1 VAPHA
6 DTELVSKDSVLSR
19 WRARTVGLLRDVP
32 TLVVDA
38 GIALA
43 CYVAAVATA
52 LSLNCTQW
60 WVMLLAAL
68 ASLPLIWRRRYPIP
82 VTAALGVGTT
92 GLALAHATEGVPF
105 GQLVATYTFA
115 SLSGPPGRLLGVLGT
130 VVGVFV
136 SMVIP
141 SAPVTAFPVV
151 GTGFAG
157 AYALG
162 TGVRA
167 RRDRIALLEERTR
180 LLAKEQAV
188 TAAQERE
195 RIARDMHDIL
205 AHSVSLIVV
214 QAEAGP
220 VVLRSDPDRA
230 EAAFDTIA
238 ATGREALAQLRRA
251 LGVLRAE
258 EASRHPQPDLG
269 ALPALAQAGREA
281 GLEVSLEQHGAP
293 RPVPAEVGAAAY
305 RVVQESL
312 TNVIKHAQASRV
324 WIRLEWDG
332 DHLRVDVRDDGRG
345 RAGPGGSDGH
355 GRERNAGQGPG
366 GGNGRASGPPDGAA
380 GGQGLVGMRE
390 RVAACGGRLSAGPSQ
405 DGGGFRVAATLPA
418 PAGPDA

>member
-1 VAPHA
+1 
-6 DTELVSKDSVLSR
+6 VSKDSVLPR
-19 WRARTVGLLRDVP
+19 WRDRTVALLRDIP
-32 TLVVDA
+32 PLVVDA

-52 LSLNCTQW
+52 ANHDRAQW
-60 WVMLLAAL
+60 WVMLLAAV
-68 ASLPLIWRRRYPIP
+68 ASLPLIWRRRYPIT
-82 VTAALGVGTT
+82 VTVVLGAGTV
-92 GLALAHATEGVPF
+92 GLALSHAIEQVPF

-115 SLSGPPGRLLGVLGT
+115 SLSGPVGRLTGVLGT
-130 VVGVFV
+130 VVGV
-136 SMVIP
+136 SLSLVIP
-141 SAPVTAFPVV
+141 GTPVTAFPAV
-151 GTGFAG
+151 GTAFTG

-180 LLAKEQAV
+180 RLAEEHVAA
-188 TAAQERE
+188 AAQERE

-238 ATGREALAQLRRA
+238 ATGREALTQLRRA

-269 ALPALAQAGREA
+269 GLPALAQAGREA
-281 GLEVSLEQHGAP
+281 GLEVSLEQHGGP
-293 RPVPAEVGAAAY
+293 RPVPAEVESAAY

-312 TNVIKHAQASRV
+312 TNVIKHARASRV
-324 WIRLEWDG
+324 WIRLDWDG
-332 DHLRVDVRDDGRG
+332 DDLRVDVRDDGKGRSGDGEGRG
-345 RAGPGGSDGH
+345 RDHRAGPGPS
-355 GRERNAGQGPG
+355 

-390 RVAACGGRLSAGPSQ
+390 RVAACGGRLSTGPGP
-405 DGGGFRVAATLPA
+405 DGSGFRVAATLPA
-418 PAGPDA
+418 RP

>member
-1 VAPHA
+1 
-6 DTELVSKDSVLSR
+6 VSKDGLVTR
-19 WRARTVGLLRDVP
+19 WRDRIVALLRDIP
-32 TLVVDA
+32 PLVVDT

-52 LSLNCTQW
+52 ANHRHATW
-60 WVMLLAAL
+60 WVILLAAV
-68 ASLPLIWRRRYPIP
+68 ASLPLIWRRRYPLP
-82 VTAALGVGTT
+82 VTVVLGIGTV
-92 GLALAHATEGVPF
+92 GLAWGHAIEQVPF

-115 SLSGPPGRLLGVLGT
+115 SLSTPAGRLTGVLGT
-130 VVGVFV
+130 VIGVFL
-136 SMVIP
+136 SLVIP
-141 SAPVTAFPVV
+141 GTPVTALPAI
-151 GTGFAG
+151 GTAFTG

-180 LLAKEQAV
+180 RLAEEQVAA
-188 TAAQERE
+188 AAQERE

-251 LGVLRAE
+251 LGVLRAD

-269 ALPALAQAGREA
+269 GLPALAQAGREA
-281 GLEVSLEQHGAP
+281 GLEVSLEQHGGP
-293 RPVPAEVGAAAY
+293 RPVPAEVESAAY

-312 TNVIKHAQASRV
+312 TNVIKHARASRV
-324 WIRLEWDG
+324 WIRLDWDG
-332 DHLRVDVRDDGRG
+332 EGLRVDVRDDGQGRG
-345 RAGPGGSDGH
+345 DAGGSDGRVRDH
-355 GRERNAGQGPG
+355 RAGPAPS

-390 RVAACGGRLSAGPSQ
+390 RVAACGGRLSTGPGP
-405 DGGGFRVAATLPA
+405 DGSGFRVAAVLPA
-418 PAGPDA
+418 QP